1 MSYTQKALAA
11 ASALLLGVP
20 TAALAHT
27 NSIGYVG
34 SGNGTVTF
42 WYGNW
47 HPGTTFT
54 EGTMTLQ
61 GVNGTSFAPSTVNW
75 TLIQNTMP
83 SGLVSGT
90 NYFMSNGT
98 SLVPYVAGNSG
109 CVYNSCTS
117 YSWQGVTFTG
127 LSAGDYQF
135 TYNPIANPT
144 ANWDPAHPT
153 IQTGTVSLTS
163 AIIAGPSAPTVT
175 STAAGTS
182 IVTTATTYG
191 TRTFTGN
198 PHRHIMG
205 TDANGNQTETHYTDS
220 AVTTVP
226 TTTVTTTTTPV
237 TVTTWSDGST
247 TTTNGTPVVTSVT
260 TDDNAGTMV
269 VTQTNVIDWVKTR
282 TYNVSPV
289 SSVKH
294 TASESGGK
302 QKVNAHTTTTTT
314 TTPVYTK
321 VYPNGTPTV
330 VTTGAATVNVAYASR
345 DFYGRIDQLEVL
357 DGVSGGINKL
367 LNHKPSQTKQRL
379 RVFENN
385 RFVQSYNADGYSADS
400 KIFGGGFEYD
410 LSKGWT
416 VGYHY
421 NNVNIR
427 LRGVDSNASQ
437 TKNVHGI
444 FNAFHGNTFSLN
456 TNAAIANS
464 KYNYS
469 RTVEGVF
476 NNQGET
482 TGSEWWVSNRLY
494 MHVTKWLS
502 PFFGHTVSNVK
513 RNAYKETGS
522 IQSARAVAEHNQT
535 THVGE
540 GGLRLETRFGGKKRN
555 LFGVSVEGAYATDN
569 SYGVTASVDY
579 KEMLIVEGTHGV
591 NDGVTNNSIAGKV
604 KFKF

>member
-34 SGNGTVTF
+34 AGNGTVTF

-61 GVNGTSFAPSTVNW
+61 GVNGTNFAPSTVNW

-83 SGLVSGT
+83 TGLVSGT

-135 TYNPIANPT
+135 TYNPIAQPT

-153 IQTGTVSLTS
+153 IQTGTVTLTS

-175 STAAGTS
+175 STAAGS
-182 IVTTATTYG
+182 DIVTTATTYG
-191 TRTFTGN
+191 TRTETGN
-198 PHRHIMG
+198 PHRHVMG

-220 AVTTVP
+220 AVTTIP

-269 VTQTNVIDWVKTR
+269 ITQTNVIDWVKTR
-282 TYNVSPV
+282 TYNIVPV
-289 SSVKH
+289 ATVEH
-294 TASESGGK
+294 TASESGGR
-302 QKVNAHTTTTTT
+302 QKINAHTTTTTT

-330 VTTGAATVNVAYASR
+330 VTYGAATVDVAHTYA
-345 DFYGRIDQLEVL
+345 DYYGRIDQHETL
-357 DGVSGGINKL
+357 DKICSGLQSL
-367 LNHKPSQTKQRL
+367 LIHEPTQSKEKV
-379 RVFENN
+379 RVFSKNYYAW
-385 RFVQSYNADGYSADS
+385 SSADNGYSGTS
-400 KIFGGGFEYD
+400 ILYGGGLEIDLKPTWTIGGQYNSVKTD
-410 LSKGWT
+410 LTGTDSTSSLSKN
-416 VGYHY
+416 HY
-421 NNVNIR
+421 
-427 LRGVDSNASQ
+427 GV
-437 TKNVHGI
+437 
-444 FNAFHGNTFSLN
+444 FNMFRGNTFSLL
-456 TNAAIANS
+456 TNAGLAEN
-464 KYNYS
+464 NYS
-469 RTVEGVF
+469 VSRNVQGVF
-476 NNQGET
+476 NNDSAT
-482 TGSEWWVSNRLY
+482 TGQEWWVNNRLLW
-494 MHVTKWLS
+494 HLHKNVT
-502 PFFGHTVSNVK
+502 PYVGHTVSK
-513 RNAYKETGS
+513 YTRNAFTETGS
-522 IQSARAVAEHNQT
+522 SQSARSVAAVSET
-535 THVGE
+535 TNVGE
-540 GGLRLETRFGGKKRN
+540 AGIKLSTRFGGKKHN
-555 LFGVSVEGAYATDN
+555 VFGLSVDGSYSTDN
-569 SYGVTASVDY
+569 SYSVGAELDY
-579 KEMLIVEGTHGV
+579 KEVVFIQGV
-591 NDGVTNNSIAGKV
+591 HQIADGVSNTAVSANV
-604 KFKF
+604 KFRF